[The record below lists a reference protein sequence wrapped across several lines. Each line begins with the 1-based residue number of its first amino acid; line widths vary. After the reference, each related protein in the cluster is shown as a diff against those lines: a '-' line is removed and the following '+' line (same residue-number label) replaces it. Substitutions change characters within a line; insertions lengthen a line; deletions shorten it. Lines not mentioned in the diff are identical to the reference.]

1 MKFTTTFLLFLS
13 LLACPLIWASF
24 LQVDSVTLITDGTG
38 GFAPGDLVLDGDFGS
53 SVANIGDV
61 DGDGIDDLIIGASYD
76 QESVWVLFMNADQ
89 TVKSYQQITEG
100 VGGLAGG
107 TSLEHSGFGLSVA
120 PLGDLDGDGV
130 PDAAVGA
137 FRSNGTGASIPDG
150 NTGAVFILLLNA
162 DGTVKDYEIIG
173 GGTPGFPDALIEH
186 NHRFGSSIAHAG
198 DLDGDGVVDLW
209 VGAQSWSNDAVGKHG
224 VGAVFKLHLNSN
236 GSLKN
241 IQQFPD
247 ELGTPAFDAFYANLE
262 ANNMLGR
269 DVSVIG
275 DLNQDGTAEL
285 AFFIYNLGET
295 NSNVIDIVFLNSDHS
310 IQSTT
315 RLENGLNGIPANTFA
330 SLTQSLRTSGWM
342 DFDGDGIEDLLIAD
356 VLRDG
361 FEGDLESGDRN
372 GVVHVALMNA
382 NGTAKAVT
390 TIADGVNGFPS
401 GVLLGRDGFAASV
414 AYLGTSQDAD
424 ALPSI
429 LVGQIGH
436 VSLET
441 DNTTGALWI
450 LKLGFTGLDESEAP
464 ETEKTETPN
473 TPQPVVQTRNLFLVT
488 STESRV
494 NADLD
499 PDGFLGQGARF
510 SASLPRGLTL
520 QGDIL
525 QGYLS
530 NLGNVSFQVTGTD
543 DLGNTLIINVS
554 IEVLVPTLMPVISG
568 MMLNDSFLPST
579 TIQAAQHGVAAVNLH
594 LIASIDLGQPV
605 RMSFLWDPIKGS
617 DGFALIS
624 GELPPGLV
632 LHGESG
638 EILGTPTEP
647 GTWEFLVSVKDWRGR
662 GYQWVQLTVAE
673 PQP

>member
-13 LLACPLIWASF
+13 LLACPLTWASF
-24 LQVDSVTLITDGTG
+24 LQVDSLTLITDGMG
-38 GFAPGDLVLDGDFGS
+38 GITDGDLESGVRFGA
-53 SVANIGDV
+53 SVAIIGDV
-61 DGDGIDDLIIGASYD
+61 DGDGIDDLMVGDSASVAG
-76 QESVWVLFMNADQ
+76 SVWVLLMNADN
-89 TVKSYQQITEG
+89 TVKSYQRIRPGMGGMPADTF
-100 VGGLAGG
+100 VG
-107 TSLEHSGFGLSVA
+107 TWGFGISVA
-120 PLGDLDGDGV
+120 ALGDIDGDGI
-130 PDAAVGA
+130 PDVAVGA
-137 FRSNGTGASIPDG
+137 YDANGGGVSNPTG

-162 DGTVKDYEIIG
+162 DGTVKDFKVIG
-173 GGTPGFPDALIEH
+173 GETPGFPDALIQH
-186 NHRFGSSIAHAG
+186 NHLFGESIANAG

-209 VGAQSWSNDAVGKHG
+209 VGASTWSHDSLDKPY
-224 VGAVFKLHLNSN
+224 VGAVFKLHLNSD

-241 IQQFPD
+241 ISQFPD
-247 ELGTPAFDAFYANLE
+247 DLGTPTFDAFYANIPQN
-262 ANNMLGR
+262 AGLGH
-269 DVSVIG
+269 DVAVIG
-275 DLNQDGTAEL
+275 DLNQNGTADL
-285 AFFIYNLGET
+285 ALGMYNPIA
-295 NSNVIDIVFLNSDHS
+295 IDIIFLNPDQS
-310 IQSTT
+310 IQSNT
-315 RLENGLNGIPANTFA
+315 RLENGSNGIPSDLFDAPESTA
-330 SLTQSLRTSGWM
+330 GWI
-342 DFDGDGIEDLLIAD
+342 DFDGDGTLDLLIGD
-356 VLRDG
+356 FQRKG
-361 FEGDLESGDRN
+361 FEGDLDNGFHN
-372 GVVHVALMNA
+372 GVVHVALMNP
-382 NGTAKAVT
+382 NGTVKALS
-390 TIADGVNGFPS
+390 TIADGLNGFPS
-401 GVLLGRDGFAASV
+401 GVLSNNTWFGRSV

-424 ALPSI
+424 ALPTVLAGSN
-429 LVGQIGH
+429 GYR
-436 VSLET
+436 SPET
-441 DNTTGALWI
+441 SRLSGALWI
-450 LKLGFTGLDESEAP
+450 LKLGFTGLDEPEAP
-464 ETEKTETPN
+464 ETEETETPN

-499 PDGFLGQGARF
+499 PDGFLGQGKSF

-594 LIASIDLGQPV
+594 LVASIDLGQPV

-632 LHGESG
+632 LHGENG
-638 EILGTPTEP
+638 EILGTPTES
-647 GTWEFLVSVKDWRGR
+647 GTWEFLISVKDWRGR